1 MHPGLRTPSGAI
13 HLFLA
18 ACVRHRDARAAQSAA
33 ALAFAL
39 LFALV
44 PLLVL
49 ARHLME
55 LLPGALQFGKPLRA
69 YLLDALLP
77 DDTGA
82 AVVRH
87 SMRFVAKARRLSIG
101 DLVVLIA
108 SAWVWV
114 RTADHA
120 INAVWKV
127 SPRRRVRRTAMIYL
141 ALPVLA
147 PVALGAGAAVSL
159 YVVTA
164 SLGAVDEPPWLKV
177 LLLRVA
183 ATAVTAGFLFQLY
196 RALPRVRVAPGDAF
210 AGALAATLLLALM
223 QKGLSIYVAHMHGYT
238 LVYGSLAT
246 LPVFL
251 LWLYLFW
258 SIVLFGASVTA
269 ELGPAAPQMSAESLA
284 PSSSSSKSSNAD
296 V

>member
-1 MHPGLRTPSGAI
+1 MYPGLRAPSGAV
-13 HLFLA
+13 HLFVA
-18 ACVRHRDARAAQSAA
+18 ACVRYRDARAAQSAA

-55 LLPGALQFGKPLRA
+55 LLPAALQFGKPLRA
-69 YLLDALLP
+69 YLLGALLP

-120 INAVWKV
+120 INAMWTQ
-127 SPRRRVRRTAMIYL
+127 SPQRRVRRTAMIHL

-159 YVVTA
+159 HLVSA
-164 SLGAVDEPPWLKV
+164 SLGAVDEPAWLKV
-177 LLLRVA
+177 LLLRA
-183 ATAVTAGFLFQLY
+183 AAMAVTAGCLVLRY
-196 RALPRVRVAPGDAF
+196 RTWPRGRVVSGDAF
-210 AGALAATLLLALM
+210 SGALSATLLLALM
-223 QKGLSIYVAHMHGYT
+223 QKGFSVYVAHMHGYT

-251 LWLYLFW
+251 LWLYHFW
-258 SIVLFGASVTA
+258 SIVLFGAGVTA
-269 ELGPAAPQMSAESLA
+269 ELGSAARQMSSDSLA
-284 PSSSSSKSSNAD
+284 PSSSSSKRSNA
-296 V
+296 VV